1 MFYDIKGVIRNRKSK
16 TGNTTPCSKEKKRQK
31 ENQIVQISTQNTK
44 ARATRTPLRTGVN
57 SDVAEG

>member
-31 ENQIVQISTQNTK
+31 EKQEENTGGK
-44 ARATRTPLRTGVN
+44 NKMR
-57 SDVAEG
+57 